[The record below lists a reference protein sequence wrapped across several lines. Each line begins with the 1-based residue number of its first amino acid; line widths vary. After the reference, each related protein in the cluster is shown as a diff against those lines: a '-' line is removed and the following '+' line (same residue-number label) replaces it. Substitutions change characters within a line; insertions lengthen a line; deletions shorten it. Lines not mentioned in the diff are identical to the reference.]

1 MSRVCA
7 LMELTERDWL
17 RERIA
22 DMTLRYLWEDC
33 ELSVT
38 TDPDEWSRWIEVFP
52 DTTVIICDI
61 AVEGTAARLRRAR
74 SRHPEAVIIPIA
86 EPSISPSVYVHPD
99 ILPFA
104 LLWRPLADPENEYAL
119 FRALSHTHSA
129 AEGPSE
135 ACFIIKNRTESWRI
149 PYSEIYYFEARDKK
163 IFLRTAEQELPFYET
178 MSRLEKSLP
187 DYFLRCHK
195 GYLVNQKH
203 IERVD
208 WTNRIIQ
215 IRQKICVPL
224 SRSYRNGIKEK
235 MSGTF

>member
-7 LMELTERDWL
+7 LMAHAESRWL

-22 DMTLRYLWEDC
+22 DMTLRYSWEDC

-38 TDPDEWSRWIEVFP
+38 TDPDEWSRWIEVFS
-52 DTTVIICDI
+52 DTAVIICDI
-61 AVEGTAARLRRAR
+61 AVEGTVARLRRAR
-74 SRHPEAVIIPIA
+74 SRHPEAVIIPIT
-86 EPSISPSVYVHPD
+86 ESSISPSVYVHPD

-119 FRALSHTHSA
+119 FRALSHTNSA
-129 AEGPSE
+129 VERASE
-135 ACFIIKNRTESWRI
+135 MCFVIKNRTESWRI
-149 PYSEIYYFEARDKK
+149 PYDEIYYFEARDKK

-178 MSRLEKSLP
+178 IARLKKILP

-195 GYLVNQKH
+195 GYLINQKH

-215 IRQKICVPL
+215 IKQKIYVPL
-224 SRSYRNGIKEK
+224 SRSYRNEIKEK
-235 MSGTF
+235 MSGTY